1 MFTTLMKTSVSKVS
15 SSTKQ
20 AFSSSSRRVFAAV
33 SASNKTESV
42 PSTSAP
48 TPLNIKSIT
57 HEQYASLDV
66 VDRVRVVYELH
77 GSKAIQMA
85 SMQRTSGVLMH
96 LIHRAK
102 VPLPIL
108 FIDTGF
114 LHQETLDLRD
124 EFINRYDLNIITLK
138 PEQTVQEQEDNVGKD
153 LWSTREGQVKCCY
166 LRKEKPLHAALDS
179 MEVNAKLSGMMQ
191 SQGGARANVQ
201 GVSEEPGTGTMLY
214 NPLFDWTNK
223 MIHEYNK
230 EHNVP
235 VHDLYNQS
243 YKSIGCKPCTTPVKE
258 GEDARAGRWR
268 HLRSEGDST
277 HLYCGLNKTDVSPQK
292 ALERE
297 QAKAA
302 ARAKREERDA
312 KIVAEGG
319 AAPKKK
325 VRVSYLAKKKA
336 KPATV

>member
-1 MFTTLMKTSVSKVS
+1 MK
-15 SSTKQ
+15 SSTGKLAACATRQ
-20 AFSSSSRRVFAAV
+20 AFSSSRRVFAAV
-33 SASNKTESV
+33 STKKEADT
-42 PSTSAP
+42 PTSTTS
-48 TPLNIKSIT
+48 TLNYKSIT
-57 HEQYASLDV
+57 PEQYASLDV

-77 GSKAIQMA
+77 GSSAIQLA

-124 EFINRYDLNIITLK
+124 EFKNRFDLNIITLK
-138 PEQTVQEQEDNVGKD
+138 PEHTVQEQEEKEGKD

-166 LRKEKPLHAALDS
+166 LNKEKPLHAALDK
-179 MEVNAKLSGMMQ
+179 MEVSAKLSGMMR
-191 SQGGARANVQ
+191 SQGGARAEVD
-201 GVSEEPGTGTMLY
+201 GVSEEPDTGVKLY

-223 MIHEYNK
+223 MIHQYNK

-235 VHDLYNQS
+235 VHELYNQS
-243 YKSIGCKPCTTPVKE
+243 YMSIGCKPCTTPVKE

-268 HLRSEGDST
+268 HLRSDGDNT
-277 HLYCGLNKTDVSPQK
+277 HLYCGLNKVDVSPQK

-297 QAKAA
+297 RAKAA
-302 ARAKREERDA
+302 AKAKREARDA
-312 KIVAEGG
+312 AKVLAGG
-319 AAPKKK
+319 EAPKK
-325 VRVSYLAKKKA
+325 VRVSYLSKKKA
-336 KPATV
+336 KST